1 MKNTFLLCLLACL
14 LGCKPN
20 TSEESSQNT
29 PRTSNSLTDVEQK
42 AVLLAGTALSGQAT
56 GTLSQDGRAMELNI
70 SHSAVFDQEP
80 DLLKL
85 HASRA
90 AWVFYKNMGTE
101 KPSYEHL
108 VLKAELQDTTVK
120 FPYSMK
126 QLDLVAA
133 RYPAIEEASKLLID
147 GDYEGLYT
155 LFDPMVMAPSKP
167 ENLQSY
173 CTQVEPEYGKPQGF
187 EFRGFS
193 FEKTSSGQDVLSL
206 AGQLKRS
213 IKDTPLNISVDLSKP
228 ELKGSLFSIKFAY

>member
-1 MKNTFLLCLLACL
+1 MKNTILLCLLACL

-20 TSEESSQNT
+20 TSETTHEST
-29 PRTSNSLTDVEQK
+29 PRNGTSLTAEEQK
-42 AVLLAGTALSGQAT
+42 AVLLSGTALSGQAT
-56 GTLSQDGRAMELNI
+56 GALSQDGRALELTI
-70 SHSAVFDQEP
+70 AHSAVFDQEP

-108 VLKAELQDTTVK
+108 VLVAELQDTTVK

-133 RYPAIEEASKLLID
+133 RYPAVEEASKMLID
-147 GDYEGLYT
+147 GNYEDLYT
-155 LFDPMVMAPSKP
+155 LFDPDVMGPSKS

-173 CTQVEPEYGKPQGF
+173 CTQIEPEYGKPQGF